1 MLLLLGEALLI
12 LETNLGLYPIP
23 IDGEVEINEEER
35 VVVVDIEE
43 DEKETVAA
51 KEDTLPSSV
60 AENSRQETGAS
71 QQVDWFRSG
80 KS

>member
-35 VVVVDIEE
+35 VVVVDVEE
-43 DEKETVAA
+43 DETEIVEPKEA
-51 KEDTLPSSV
+51 TLSSSI
-60 AENSRQETGAS
+60 ANKTR
-71 QQVDWFRSG
+71 
-80 KS
+80 